1 MDKNIAD
8 QLQKLGVFKSFKQYL
23 RYLEMYTNMNTDA
36 IRKLASDPVTA
47 NASEGAIIYIAIEG
61 LKG

>member
-1 MDKNIAD
+1 
-8 QLQKLGVFKSFKQYL
+8 
-23 RYLEMYTNMNTDA
+23 MYTNMNTDA